1 MSRRLLEALAVAALA
16 AAAVSAALIFFLG
29 FHRVLEIPTD
39 WPWDGHADLAAQG
52 ALALLACAA
61 LLLVTLI
68 VGCCFTTAEG
78 AARDS
83 LDDASIASKL
93 SFWWAMPTLTTAL
106 RNGKL
111 EPADLPQLPLA
122 DRPHRLYT
130 RFVAAWA
137 RGRRRGPWRLT
148 FLGVYAI
155 QRAVFVQ
162 SFVAGWLFQGC
173 MFVDPILLHR
183 CGRATDDEP

>member
-1 MSRRLLEALAVAALA
+1 MSRRFLASLAVAALA
-16 AAAVSAALIFFLG
+16 AAAVSAALIYFLG

-52 ALALLACAA
+52 ALALLAFAA

-155 QRAVFVQ
+155 QRADFVQ